1 MCIRDRKKAIEQLES
16 DREALAAQLEELE
29 EANGGEEGF
38 FSQLEKVNKAF
49 VQKRLKEIKADK
61 TAKDEIKVL
70 EEYLNISEKNS
81 DLNGKI
87 KEAQEELDKLTFN
100 QYKKLSE
107 KEIKELVVN
116 NKWMNAIET
125 SVKTEMDR
133 ISQRLTQRI
142 KELIERYES
151 PLPQINKEVEA
162 LEAKV
167 NAHLAKMG
175 FSFA

>member
-1 MCIRDRKKAIEQLES
+1 M
-16 DREALAAQLEELE
+16 
-29 EANGGEEGF
+29 NG
-38 FSQLEKVNKAF
+38 
-49 VQKRLKEIKADK
+49 R
-61 TAKDEIKVL
+61 
-70 EEYLNISEKNS
+70 
-81 DLNGKI
+81 I
-87 KEAQEELDKLTFN
+87 KEAQEELDKLAYN

-151 PLPQINKEVEA
+151 PLPHIKKEVEA
-162 LEAKV
+162 LEVKV
-167 NAHLAKMG
+167 NEHLEKMG
-175 FSFA
+175 YSWN